1 MEHKIHH
8 EVHEEREVIF
18 LFSTKNSKPFMNPM
32 VQTIFV
38 FIGVHSWFSLAE
50 RLLLP

>member
-8 EVHEEREVIF
+8 EVHEVIF
-18 LFSTKNSKPFMNPM
+18 LFSTKNSKPFMNLM